1 MRYELPN
8 ISPVQVLV
16 EKLLRST
23 SVSKIYLLIRPKKG
37 VATQLRLKALLDS
50 KIFDRVREDNSD
62 VLLKVVAV
70 SGDIT
75 EKKLGLSEEEERLV
89 IMIMMRPVYMT

>member
-1 MRYELPN
+1 MWPL
-8 ISPVQVLV
+8 QVLV

-37 VATQLRLKALLDS
+37 VATQQRLKVLLDS
-50 KIFDRVREDNSD
+50 PCFNRVRKEREEA
-62 VLLKVVAV
+62 LRKVEAV

-75 EKKLGLSEEEERLV
+75 EKRLGLSEEEERSV
-89 IMIMMRPVYMT
+89 GQQHG